1 MKTTHLIIVVCVAI
15 AVFSCDSKTKN
26 IKQSSSKTS
35 AKEIAYGGTLVIG
48 VRSEPESLNPLTALS
63 QTSRN
68 IISLVFRR
76 LADLNEDLA
85 TFTPQLAK
93 NWAFSSDSM
102 SLVFHLRTDV
112 LWHDNIPF
120 TSADVVYSYRMQVN
134 PDVAWDGISYKDNI
148 ASVQSSNDST
158 VIFTFHKK
166 SLSML
171 MDAVEGYIV
180 PKHILEHD
188 PPEKMHESHFNGNPI
203 GTGPFQ
209 FLGWKDQQ
217 TVTLIKNS
225 SYYEIGKPHL
235 DRIIFKIVPDNLNL
249 LTQLKSGEVDLV
261 EGIYPKDFQGIVKNW
276 DEGKSSIRPVSYMGR
291 RYDFIGW
298 NLIDPDTYQEVMQN
312 EISVIKINKYIK
324 PNKFF
329 GSQKVRCALTMAI
342 NHEALTNAVNFGMA
356 LTMDGPVPPILAA
369 YNEDANI
376 HWYHDPH
383 RARKLLSEEGWIDSD
398 KDGILD
404 KDGVAFEFELITESG
419 NVRWEQVATI
429 IQDQLS
435 KIGIRVNLRLV
446 EPALLYGKM
455 LPSKDFDAV
464 VIGWVVGLTMDLAP
478 LFHSSSFFTP
488 FHFTGYYSLRYDSL
502 DSASKNTLDPEN
514 AQKYY
519 NDIARLLSYDLPY
532 TWLYY
537 RLECSAIHHRFKD
550 VKSDKRGMYIN
561 LEDWWIPLNERSR
574 IDKLFEG

>member
-1 MKTTHLIIVVCVAI
+1 MKTTHLIIVVCLVFAL
-15 AVFSCDSKTKN
+15 FSCDSKIKN
-26 IKQSSSKTS
+26 IKQSSSETDTT
-35 AKEIAYGGTLVIG
+35 EIADGGTLVIG

-76 LADLNEDLA
+76 LADLNEDLT

-93 NWAFSSDSM
+93 KWVFSSDSM
-102 SLVFHLRTDV
+102 NLTFHLRTDV
-112 LWHDNIPF
+112 LWHDNKPF
-120 TSADVVYSYRMQVN
+120 TAADVVYSYQLQIN
-134 PDVAWDGISYKDNI
+134 PNVAWDGISYKANI
-148 ASVQSSNDST
+148 TSVQAPDDST
-158 VIFTFHKK
+158 VVFAFHKK

-188 PPEKMHESHFNGNPI
+188 PPEKMHESHFNRNPI
-203 GTGPFQ
+203 GTGPFR

-217 TVTLIKNS
+217 TVTLIKNI

-276 DEGKSSIRPVSYMGR
+276 DGGKSSVRPVSYMGR

-298 NLIDPDTYQEVMQN
+298 NLIDPDTYQEALQN
-312 EISVIKINKYIK
+312 ENTEITITDYIK

-329 GSQKVRCALTMAI
+329 GSQKVRSALTMAI
-342 NHEALTNAVNFGMA
+342 DRDALTNAVNFGMA
-356 LTMDGPVPPILAA
+356 LPMNSPAPPILAA

-376 HWYHDPH
+376 HWLYDP
-383 RARKLLSEEGWIDSD
+383 RQARKLLSEEGWIDSD

-404 KDGVAFEFELITESG
+404 KDGVAFEFEMVTESG
-419 NVRWEQVATI
+419 NVRWKQVATI
-429 IQDQLS
+429 IQDQLG
-435 KIGIRVNLRLV
+435 KIGIRVTPRLV

-455 LPSKDFDAV
+455 LPPKDFDAV

-478 LFHSSSFFTP
+478 LFHSSSFLTP
-488 FHFTGYYSLRYDSL
+488 FHFTGYYSPRYDSL
-502 DSASKNTLDPEN
+502 DSASKNTLDPET

-537 RLECSAIHHRFKD
+537 RLECSAIHKRFKN
-550 VKSDKRGMYIN
+550 VMSDKRGMYIN
-561 LEDWWIPLNERSR
+561 PEDWWIPLNERNR
-574 IDKLFEG
+574 TDKLFEG

>member
-1 MKTTHLIIVVCVAI
+1 MKTTHLIIVVCLVFAL
-15 AVFSCDSKTKN
+15 FSCDSKIKN
-26 IKQSSSKTS
+26 IKHLSSGTDTT
-35 AKEIAYGGTLVIG
+35 EIADGGTLVIG

-76 LADLNEDLA
+76 LADLNEDLT

-93 NWAFSSDSM
+93 SWEFSSDSM
-102 SLVFHLRTDV
+102 SLMFHLRTDV
-112 LWHDNIPF
+112 QWHDSKPF
-120 TSADVVYSYRMQVN
+120 TAADVVYSYQMQVN
-134 PDVAWDGISYKDNI
+134 PDVAWDGISYKENI
-148 ASVQSSNDST
+148 ASAKSPDDST
-158 VIFTFHKK
+158 VVFVFHKK
-166 SLSML
+166 SRSML

-180 PKHILEHD
+180 PGHILEHD
-188 PPEKMHESHFNGNPI
+188 PAEKMHESTFNRHPV
-203 GTGPFQ
+203 GTGPFR

-217 TVTLIKNS
+217 IVTLIKNS

-276 DEGKSSIRPVSYMGR
+276 DEGKSSVKPVSYMGR

-298 NLIDPDTYQEVMQN
+298 NLIDPDTYQEALQN
-312 EISVIKINKYIK
+312 ESTEITITDYIK

-329 GSQKVRCALTMAI
+329 GSRKVRSALTMAI
-342 NHEALTNAVNFGMA
+342 DRKALTNAVNFGMA
-356 LTMDGPVPPILAA
+356 LPMNGPVPPILSA

-376 HWYHDPH
+376 HWHYDP
-383 RARKLLSEEGWIDSD
+383 RQALKLFSEEGWIDSD

-429 IQDQLS
+429 IQDQLG
-435 KIGIRVNLRLV
+435 KIGIRVTPRLV

-478 LFHSSSFFTP
+478 LFHSSSFLTP
-488 FHFTGYYSLRYDSL
+488 FHFTGYYSPRYDSL
-502 DSASKNTLDPEN
+502 DSASKNTLDPET
-514 AQKYY
+514 AQQYY

-537 RLECSAIHHRFKD
+537 RLECSAIHNRFKN

-561 LEDWWIPLNERSR
+561 LEDWWIPLDERSK

>member
-1 MKTTHLIIVVCVAI
+1 MKTTHLIIVVCLVFAL
-15 AVFSCDSKTKN
+15 FSCDSKIKN
-26 IKQSSSKTS
+26 IKQSSSETDTT
-35 AKEIAYGGTLVIG
+35 EIADGGTLVIG

-76 LADLNEDLA
+76 LADINEDLT

-93 NWAFSSDSM
+93 NWVFSSDSM
-102 SLVFHLRTDV
+102 NLTFHLRTDV
-112 LWHDNIPF
+112 LWHDNKPF
-120 TSADVVYSYRMQVN
+120 TAADVVYSYQLQIN

-148 ASVQSSNDST
+148 ASVQSPDDST
-158 VIFTFHKK
+158 VVFSFHKK

-171 MDAVEGYIV
+171 MDAIEGYIV
-180 PKHILEHD
+180 PKHILKHD
-188 PPEKMHESHFNGNPI
+188 PPEKMHESTFNRHPV
-203 GTGPFQ
+203 GTGPFR

-225 SYYEIGKPHL
+225 FYYEIGKPHL

-249 LTQLKSGEVDLV
+249 LTQLKSGEVNLV
-261 EGIYPKDFQGIVKNW
+261 EGIYPKDFQGIVKSW
-276 DEGKSSIRPVSYMGR
+276 DDDKSSVKPVSYMGR

-298 NLIDPDTYQEVMQN
+298 NLIDPDTYQEALQN
-312 EISVIKINKYIK
+312 ESTEITINEYIK
-324 PNKFF
+324 PNKLF
-329 GSQKVRCALTMAI
+329 GSQKVRSALTMAI
-342 NHEALTNAVNFGMA
+342 DREALTSAVNFGMA
-356 LTMDGPVPPILAA
+356 LPMNGPAPPILAA

-376 HWYHDPH
+376 HWLYDP
-383 RARKLLSEEGWIDSD
+383 RQARKLLSEEGWIDTD

-404 KDGVAFEFELITESG
+404 KDGVAFEFEMVTESG

-429 IQDQLS
+429 IQDQLG
-435 KIGIRVNLRLV
+435 KIGIRVTPRLV

-478 LFHSSSFFTP
+478 LFHSSSFLTP
-488 FHFTGYYSLRYDSL
+488 FHFTGYYSPRYDSL
-502 DSASKNTLDPEN
+502 DYASKNTLDPET

-519 NDIARLLSYDLPY
+519 NNIASLLSYDLPY

-537 RLECSAIHHRFKD
+537 RLECSAIHRRFKN

>member
-1 MKTTHLIIVVCVAI
+1 MKTTHLIIVVCIAI
-15 AVFSCDSKTKN
+15 AIFSCDSKIKN
-26 IKQSSSKTS
+26 IKQLSSEIDT
-35 AKEIAYGGTLVIG
+35 AEIADGGTLVIG

-93 NWAFSSDSM
+93 NWAFSSDSL

-120 TSADVVYSYRMQVN
+120 TAADVVYSYRMQVN
-134 PDVAWDGISYKDNI
+134 PDVAWDGFSYKDNI
-148 ASVQSSNDST
+148 VSVQSPNDST

-166 SLSML
+166 CLSML

-180 PKHILEHD
+180 PRHILEHD
-188 PPEKMHESHFNGNPI
+188 PPGKMHESTFNRHPVGA
-203 GTGPFQ
+203 GPFR
-209 FLGWKDQQ
+209 FLEWKDQQ
-217 TVTLIKNS
+217 TVTLIKSNF
-225 SYYEIGKPHL
+225 YYEIGQPHL

-276 DEGKSSIRPVSYMGR
+276 DTGKSSVRPVSYMGR

-298 NLIDPDTYQEVMQN
+298 NLIDPDTYQEALQN
-312 EISVIKINKYIK
+312 ESTEITITDYIR

-329 GSQKVRCALTMAI
+329 GSQKVRSALTMAI
-342 NHEALTNAVNFGMA
+342 DREALTNAVNFGMA
-356 LTMDGPVPPILAA
+356 LPMNGPVPPILAA

-376 HWYHDPH
+376 HWYYDPH

-398 KDGILD
+398 KDEILD
-404 KDGVAFEFELITESG
+404 KDGVAFEFEMVTENG
-419 NVRWEQVATI
+419 NIRWEQVATI
-429 IQDQLS
+429 IQDQLG
-435 KIGIRVNLRLV
+435 KIGIRVIPRLV

-455 LPSKDFDAV
+455 LPLKDFDAV

-478 LFHSSSFFTP
+478 LFYCSSFFTP
-488 FHFTGYYSLRYDSL
+488 FHFTGYYSHCYDSL
-502 DSASKNTLDPEN
+502 DSASKNTPDPKT

-537 RLECSAIHHRFKD
+537 RLECSAIHHRFKN

>member
-1 MKTTHLIIVVCVAI
+1 MKTTHLLIVVCLVFAL
-15 AVFSCDSKTKN
+15 FSCDSNIKN
-26 IKQSSSKTS
+26 IKQSSFETDTTKITD
-35 AKEIAYGGTLVIG
+35 GGTLVVG
-48 VRSEPESLNPLTALS
+48 VCSEPESLNPLTALS

-68 IISLVFRR
+68 IISLIFRR

-93 NWAFSSDSM
+93 KWAFSSDSM

-112 LWHDNIPF
+112 LWHDKIPF
-120 TSADVVYSYRMQVN
+120 TAADVMYSYQMQIN
-134 PDVAWDGISYKDNI
+134 PEVAWDGISYKDNI
-148 ASVQSSNDST
+148 ASAQSPNDST

-188 PPEKMHESHFNGNPI
+188 PPEKMHESHFNVNPI
-203 GTGPFQ
+203 GAGPFR

-217 TVTLIKNS
+217 TVTLIKNN
-225 SYYEIGKPHL
+225 SYYETGKPHL

-249 LTQLKSGEVDLV
+249 LTQLKAGEVDLV

-276 DEGKSSIRPVSYMGR
+276 DEVKSSVRPVSYMGR

-298 NLIDPDTYQEVMQN
+298 NLIDPDTYQEAIQN
-312 EISVIKINKYIK
+312 EISEIKINEYIK
-324 PNKFF
+324 PNKLF

-342 NHEALTNAVNFGMA
+342 DREALTDAVNFGMA

-376 HWYHDPH
+376 RWHYDP
-383 RARKLLSEEGWIDSD
+383 RQAIKLLSEEGWIDSD

-404 KDGVAFEFELITESG
+404 KDGVAFEFEMVTENG

-429 IQDQLS
+429 IQDQLG
-435 KIGIRVNLRLV
+435 KIGIRVTPRLV

-488 FHFTGYYSLRYDSL
+488 FHFTGYNSLRYDSL
-502 DSASKNTLDPEN
+502 DAASKNTINPEA
-514 AQKYY
+514 AQQYY
-519 NDIARLLSYDLPY
+519 IDIARLLSYDLPY

-537 RLECSAIHHRFKD
+537 RLECSAIHGRFKN

-561 LEDWWIPLNERSR
+561 LEDWWIPLNERNR